1 MARKFVYPFAKKQEE
16 DLDLS
21 EIRSRAKVRHERER
35 RNAKKRG
42 RVNYPLLPY
51 ECSWAYEIA
60 FEEKRR
66 CNMN

>member
-1 MARKFVYPFAKKQEE
+1 MAKSERFLSVQDEEELEQIKKKA
-16 DLDLS
+16 
-21 EIRSRAKVRHERER
+21 RSRHERER

-42 RVNYPLLPY
+42 RVDYPLLPY

-60 FEEKRR
+60 FEEKKR